1 CNTGEENLLAILR
14 RRWWKYMILG
24 LIDLEANY
32 LVVKAYQYTTLTSI
46 QLLDCF
52 VIPVVILLSWFFL
65 LIRYKAV
72 HFIGIVV
79 CILGMGCMVGADVLV
94 GRHQG
99 ADEEIKFSGLY
110 LLSFFTILIGLVLY
124 SSTSTYT
131 AQDPRVY
138 KQFRNPSGPVVDLP
152 ATAQVEPSVTY
163 TSLGQETE
171 EEPHVRV
178 A

>member
-1 CNTGEENLLAILR
+1 MFLA
-14 RRWWKYMILG
+14 YM
-24 LIDLEANY
+24 ESFA
-32 LVVKAYQYTTLTSI
+32 LTSCCFLPSFQ

-99 ADEEIKFSGLY
+99 AGESPCVQQGTCLCGWGRGKSWN
-110 LLSFFTILIGLVLY
+110 V
-124 SSTSTYT
+124 
-131 AQDPRVY
+131 
-138 KQFRNPSGPVVDLP
+138 
-152 ATAQVEPSVTY
+152 
-163 TSLGQETE
+163 
-171 EEPHVRV
+171 HCWM
-178 A
+178 